1 MTVVSSEVTPVG
13 EPQKIGLSPK
23 DIIFDDLMLAERW
36 GLKPHT
42 LRVRRMKGDTP
53 RYFRIGRF
61 IRYTLE
67 AIQEYERE
75 QMEG

>member
-1 MTVVSSEVTPVG
+1 MAVTNP
-13 EPQKIGLSPK
+13 ETTPAWKLEKIELSPENV
-23 DIIFDDLMLAERW
+23 IFDDEKLSERW
-36 GLKPHT
+36 GIKPHT

-61 IRYTLE
+61 IRYTL
-67 AIQEYERE
+67 ADIQEYERE

>member
-1 MTVVSSEVTPVG
+1 MTTLTLGATPDT
-13 EPQKIGLSPK
+13 PQIPTSPK
-23 DIIFDDLMLAERW
+23 DIIFDDPMLAERW
-36 GLKPHT
+36 GLTVHS

-61 IRYTLE
+61 IRYTL
-67 AIQEYERE
+67 ADIQAYERE